1 MRQTGHQSPDLL
13 LLPDEHHTQVI
24 PVHDYLMYLRGVIYR
39 EKIKEFQEK
48 ERMFTSLVDLI
59 TMAIFLSITP
69 QVKEGFNTITR

>member
-1 MRQTGHQSPDLL
+1 M
-13 LLPDEHHTQVI
+13 
-24 PVHDYLMYLRGVIYR
+24 YLMGLIYR